1 MVVAASGQ
9 NAFFLHALF
18 KPHFFDALL
27 LALFFCI
34 GYWAF
39 NLVVAGRLDIE
50 PLTLWPGSAPISFS
64 FVSPACMTP
73 SSRNVV
79 VKRDLTIQ
87 SVPACYLI
95 KSNGCVLDEEE
106 LAPL

>member
-27 LALFFCI
+27 LALFFTRL
-34 GYWAF
+34 F
-39 NLVVAGRLDIE
+39 DLVVAGPIDIE
-50 PLTLWPGSAPISFS
+50 PLTLWPGSALIWFS

-73 SSRNVV
+73 SSRDIVA
-79 VKRDLTIQ
+79 KRDLTIQ
-87 SVPACYLI
+87 SVPACYSI

>member
-1 MVVAASGQ
+1 MLS
-9 NAFFLHALF
+9 FYMHFLNRISLTLF
-18 KPHFFDALL
+18 CSRF
-27 LALFFCI
+27 FFCI

-50 PLTLWPGSAPISFS
+50 PLTLWPCSAPISFS

-87 SVPACYLI
+87 SVPACYSI

>member
-1 MVVAASGQ
+1 MLSFYMHFL
-9 NAFFLHALF
+9 NRISLTLFCSRFFFTRLF
-18 KPHFFDALL
+18 D
-27 LALFFCI
+27 
-34 GYWAF
+34 
-39 NLVVAGRLDIE
+39 LVVAGPIDIE
-50 PLTLWPGSAPISFS
+50 PLTLWPGSALIWFS

-79 VKRDLTIQ
+79 AERYLTNQ
-87 SVPACYLI
+87 SVPACYSI